1 MKKIIYFNYCAFF
14 IFFILLISTLFQKMT
29 KGRKNHYYLAM
40 LVTSLISVAADVI
53 AVQLDKFGPG
63 NVVAKYIFH
72 TAFLLSH
79 NLISPLYMVYLIA
92 RTDTWHKLKWSK
104 LLKGA
109 LYIPIFTVMLALL
122 TNPLTK
128 IMFYFDGNDTYTRGS
143 CFLLL
148 HIVAIF
154 YVFFGTIYLWHYRK
168 LFNKVSFISLMS
180 VIPFIM
186 IASIIQLFFPWCIV
200 ELFATS
206 CGLLFI
212 SMMVQRPEDTIDI
225 TTGLGR
231 DSAYIDD
238 LQRAFANEKPMQIIM
253 INISNYGAIFDM
265 LGLSGLNK
273 LFKIVADRLIELD
286 KTEHMQSSIYNLGNG
301 KFSMVVDFR
310 NFDKVEKTANK
321 LNDIMKKD
329 FIVNQMELNLISY
342 ICVVKCPQD
351 ITDLNLLLAF
361 ENDLSK
367 KPYTGDVMYASDVYK
382 KEYYDIMTEIDT
394 IIDHALANHKFNVYY
409 QPIYSVTEQ
418 RFNSAEALLRLNDDK
433 YGFIS
438 PELFIPAAEKSGAIH
453 KIGAYVLEEVCS
465 FIASDEYKSLGL
477 DYIEINLSVSQCM
490 QNNLANEVLDTL
502 NKYHVSTDQINL
514 EITETAASDSQK
526 IMNENLDILNKAGVH
541 FSLDDFGTGYSNIKR
556 IASLPLD
563 IIKLDKSFT
572 KLEEN
577 PKLQIILQ
585 NTINMIKDMDMKI
598 VVEGVETEELVK
610 YFSHL
615 ECEYIQGYYYSKPI
629 PKNDFVTFIRASIQ

>member
-1 MKKIIYFNYCAFF
+1 
-14 IFFILLISTLFQKMT
+14 
-29 KGRKNHYYLAM
+29 
-40 LVTSLISVAADVI
+40 
-53 AVQLDKFGPG
+53 
-63 NVVAKYIFH
+63 
-72 TAFLLSH
+72 
-79 NLISPLYMVYLIA
+79 
-92 RTDTWHKLKWSK
+92 
-104 LLKGA
+104 
-109 LYIPIFTVMLALL
+109 
-122 TNPLTK
+122 
-128 IMFYFDGNDTYTRGS
+128 
-143 CFLLL
+143 
-148 HIVAIF
+148 
-154 YVFFGTIYLWHYRK
+154 
-168 LFNKVSFISLMS
+168 
-180 VIPFIM
+180 
-186 IASIIQLFFPWCIV
+186 
-200 ELFATS
+200 
-206 CGLLFI
+206 
-212 SMMVQRPEDTIDI
+212 
-225 TTGLGR
+225 
-231 DSAYIDD
+231 
-238 LQRAFANEKPMQIIM
+238 
-253 INISNYGAIFDM
+253 
-265 LGLSGLNK
+265 
-273 LFKIVADRLIELD
+273 
-286 KTEHMQSSIYNLGNG
+286 
-301 KFSMVVDFR
+301 
-310 NFDKVEKTANK
+310 
-321 LNDIMKKD
+321 
-329 FIVNQMELNLISY
+329 
-342 ICVVKCPQD
+342 
-351 ITDLNLLLAF
+351 
-361 ENDLSK
+361 
-367 KPYTGDVMYASDVYK
+367 
-382 KEYYDIMTEIDT
+382 MTEIDT

-598 VVEGVETEELVK
+598 VVEGVET
-610 YFSHL
+610 
-615 ECEYIQGYYYSKPI
+615 
-629 PKNDFVTFIRASIQ
+629 